1 MKGWCEHDCAQWCC
15 SSGDREVGLGWGGC
29 WCGEAIYLLGM
40 LGMLLSQNML
50 ENLVIKKY
58 LLFIDHILYYPNQD
72 TYKIE
77 KEAVNNY
84 SKAGL
89 GKS

>member
-1 MKGWCEHDCAQWCC
+1 MVLLLRGQG
-15 SSGDREVGLGWGGC
+15 SGAGGEDVGV
-29 WCGEAIYLLGM
+29 GEAIYLLGM